1 MAGWICPIDVN
12 LDLAALKKIDG
23 ANVPRIVQDQLAHFD
38 PSMFSV
44 NHLFM
49 DFDSANLYADAAA
62 CSVNGQPDEIKQQFS
77 EFMGDYLSIFTAKG
91 TAAGKAANPFILG
104 YVPTATSSASIA
116 DSKVPPLLRPIGTT
130 FTVYHDPNHADLS
143 NINFV
148 LATRGGVDGIQASPG
163 IFDSNWIGPSDQ
175 CDGKMIYSHKVLV
188 EPLLLKPLYD
198 TIKDD
203 VYNAVSGKLS
213 VSQNN
218 SYDQGRS
225 LSDGIFTFRI
235 SNIDTGDDQYV
246 NTFQADLPARGAAPT
261 IAITNGSIY
270 IYKHVS
276 KSEWPE
282 DATAWANAT
291 TKWHGSISITASK
304 DKSGNPTL
312 LPQMSYT
319 LDSQHTDHGENG
331 EAKFLEIIGNIL
343 GGFLDSLVPFDNN
356 FFSNLFKSLLSIDV
370 PDLGSPAQAMSNIG
384 KSIDGALILPGGQTF
399 FFKDPA
405 IDQDANLSLLL
416 TYKTEN

>member
-1 MAGWICPIDVN
+1 
-12 LDLAALKKIDG
+12 
-23 ANVPRIVQDQLAHFD
+23 
-38 PSMFSV
+38 
-44 NHLFM
+44 
-49 DFDSANLYADAAA
+49 
-62 CSVNGQPDEIKQQFS
+62 
-77 EFMGDYLSIFTAKG
+77 
-91 TAAGKAANPFILG
+91 
-104 YVPTATSSASIA
+104 
-116 DSKVPPLLRPIGTT
+116 
-130 FTVYHDPNHADLS
+130 
-143 NINFV
+143 
-148 LATRGGVDGIQASPG
+148 
-163 IFDSNWIGPSDQ
+163 
-175 CDGKMIYSHKVLV
+175 MIYSHKVLV

-203 VYNAVSGKLS
+203 LYNAVSGKLS

-235 SNIDTGDDQYV
+235 SNVDTGDDQYV

-331 EAKFLEIIGNIL
+331 EAKFLEIIGKIL

-356 FFSNLFKSLLSIDV
+356 FSRIFSNPCFRSMC
-370 PDLGSPAQAMSNIG
+370 P
-384 KSIDGALILPGGQTF
+384 ILDRP
-399 FFKDPA
+399 
-405 IDQDANLSLLL
+405 LRR
-416 TYKTEN
+416 